1 MIPIKNLVR
10 DACWVKC
17 TARNR
22 WTKETDE
29 WTFRMRISS
38 FDRLDYSQIDRP
50 ERLNPVEAGAVLC
63 LMTIEVVNL
72 SKVSVIFGY
81 LSQELR
87 LVDGDGF
94 QFEDDDCGLHFGAF
108 EKRIG
113 LSLGTLLPKIK
124 AQGAVIFK
132 LPDED
137 TEYSLTIK
145 CGTMEEL

>member
-1 MIPIKNLVR
+1 M
-10 DACWVKC
+10 
-17 TARNR
+17 
-22 WTKETDE
+22 
-29 WTFRMRISS
+29 
-38 FDRLDYSQIDRP
+38 
-50 ERLNPVEAGAVLC
+50 C